1 MSFKHTKILIPF
13 FEFCLIIAL
22 LPSLA
27 WCALIFVKNPM
38 LYKLIM
44 DDDSVV
50 FALSFFGLFCI
61 LKFAFIFILAKQN
74 PNEALLHNF
83 ISGLITMILSSIFAL
98 FGLCFG
104 FDIYLL
110 GGLFYA
116 QNITQASTIIG
127 SILLILAAIS
137 AIFSLYYNLNLYK
150 ILSKITNSKLFM
162 LSFSFLALGIFALF
176 FFFGSIFVVI
186 SSILEL
192 FAFKNLELKN
202 KAIYNV

>member
-1 MSFKHTKILIPF
+1 MHYKNAKILIPF
-13 FEFCLIIAL
+13 FELCLIISL
-22 LPSLA
+22 LPSIA
-27 WCALIFVKNPM
+27 WCVLIFIKNHM

-50 FALSFFGLFCI
+50 FALSFFALFCV
-61 LKFAFIFILAKQN
+61 LKFAFIFIFSKQN
-74 PNEALLHNF
+74 PNKALLHNF
-83 ISGLITMILSSIFAL
+83 ISGLITMILSSVFAL

-127 SILLILAAIS
+127 SILLILAIIS
-137 AIFSLYYNLNLYK
+137 AIFSLYYNFKLYK
-150 ILSKITNSKLFM
+150 ILSEITKNQLFM
-162 LSFSFLALGIFALF
+162 LSFGFLALGILTLF
-176 FFFGSIFVVI
+176 FFFGSFFIVI

-202 KAIYNV
+202 KTIYNV